1 MADLEADLPVMAE
14 VSRLHRFRRRYG
26 LLARFARARDG
37 ATTVEFA
44 FVSIPFFLLIFAT
57 IELGLVFLVSVT
69 LENAVIDTGRQ
80 IRTGELQTA
89 GGNAATFKTAMC
101 GRMSWVGAAC
111 SSALS
116 VDVRTFTGFSA
127 SATALNAAK
136 PNTTCWDPGG
146 PGSIVLVRAYYNWPL
161 ITPLLQTG
169 LQTANGKRM
178 ITAASAFSNEPYSD
192 TPATPV
198 TCPTT

>member
-1 MADLEADLPVMAE
+1 MAE
-14 VSRLHRFRRRYG
+14 VARLHRIRRRYR
-26 LLARFARARDG
+26 LLTRFARAQGG

-44 FVSIPFFLLIFAT
+44 FVSIPFLLLIFAI

-101 GRMSWVGAAC
+101 SRMSWVGTAC
-111 SSALS
+111 STALS

-127 SATALNAAK
+127 SATALSTAK

-169 LQTANGKRM
+169 LQTSNGKRM
-178 ITAASAFSNEPYSD
+178 ITAASAFANEPYSD
-192 TPATPV
+192 TPVAAV
-198 TCPTT
+198 TCPTS

>member
-1 MADLEADLPVMAE
+1 MAE
-14 VSRLHRFRRRYG
+14 VSRLHRIGQRRR
-26 LLARFARARDG
+26 LLARFARARGG

-44 FVSIPFFLLIFAT
+44 FVAIPFLLLIFAI

-80 IRTGELQTA
+80 IRTGEVQTA
-89 GGNAATFKTAMC
+89 GGTAATFKTAMC
-101 GRMSWVGAAC
+101 QKMSWIGASC

-116 VDVRTFTGFSA
+116 IDVRTFTGFST
-127 SATALNAAK
+127 SSTALSAAK
-136 PNTTCWDPGG
+136 PNTPCWDPGG

-169 LQTANGKRM
+169 LQASGGKRM
-178 ITAASAFSNEPYSD
+178 ILASAAFSNEPYSD
-192 TPATPV
+192 TAAATV
-198 TCPTT
+198 VCPSS

>member
-1 MADLEADLPVMAE
+1 MAE
-14 VSRLHRFRRRYG
+14 VSRLHRIGRSQR
-26 LLARFARARDG
+26 LLARFARARGG

-44 FVSIPFFLLIFAT
+44 FVALPFLLLIFAI

-80 IRTGELQTA
+80 IRTGELQTT
-89 GGNAATFKTAMC
+89 GGTAATFKTAMC
-101 GRMSWVGAAC
+101 DKMSWVGASC

-116 VDVRTFTGFSA
+116 IDVRTFTGFATSGTA
-127 SATALNAAK
+127 LSATK
-136 PNTTCWDPGG
+136 PKTPCWDPGG

-169 LQTANGKRM
+169 LQASGGKRL
-178 ITAASAFSNEPYSD
+178 ILAAATFSNEPYSD
-192 TPATPV
+192 TVATPV
-198 TCPTT
+198 VCPTT